1 MLISELLQKKYQS
14 RPYEAVTCNSTD
26 EISKAVAR
34 MAEHNIGAV
43 VVRDDDSVVG
53 IFTERDVMQGLHS
66 AGADFLEGNL
76 KTSMI
81 TKVVIMSP
89 DQTMDEALDLMNK
102 NRFRHLPVMDQ
113 NQLVG
118 LLSIRDL
125 IAHKLDR
132 IKSTAEFLQ
141 QQVQTG
147 SKPLP
152 M

>member
-43 VVRDDDSVVG
+43 VVWDDDSVVG

-66 AGADFLEGNL
+66 AGTDFLKGHL
-76 KTSMI
+76 MASMI
-81 TKVVIMSP
+81 TQVIIMSP

-102 NRFRHLPVMDQ
+102 NRFRHLPVVDQ
-113 NQLVG
+113 NRLVG

-141 QQVQTG
+141 QQVKTG

>member
-1 MLISELLQKKYQS
+1 MLISELLQKKYQA
-14 RPYEAVTCNSTD
+14 RPYEAATCNSTD
-26 EISKAVAR
+26 KISQAVAR

-43 VVRDDDSVVG
+43 VIRDDESVVG
-53 IFTERDVMQGLHS
+53 IFTERDVMRGLHKS
-66 AGADFLEGNL
+66 GSEFLDGNL
-76 KTSMI
+76 EANMI
-81 TKVVIMSP
+81 TKVIIMNP
-89 DQTMDEALDLMNK
+89 DQSMDEALDLMNK

-113 NQLVG
+113 NRLVG

>member
-1 MLISELLQKKYQS
+1 
-14 RPYEAVTCNSTD
+14 
-26 EISKAVAR
+26 